1 MFTAFRDLPIRH
13 KMMRISM
20 LVSTCALMLASL
32 GFITYEFVTYRNG
45 MVQNLSSQAEIIG
58 INTVSALLFND
69 PKAATETMTAL
80 RVRSRIV
87 SAAIY
92 TAEGTLFARY
102 VPSDGVTVFRLPERI
117 TEQEA
122 SHRFQGG
129 SLFVLQPII
138 SDGQKIGAVYIQSDL
153 KEMEDRL
160 KRYAAIVAGVLA
172 ISLLTAYW
180 ISSRLQRRISE
191 PILQLARTA
200 RAVSEEKNY
209 SVRAVADGRDEVG
222 RLVETFNEMLTQ
234 IQVREDALQKAHGQL
249 EQKVNER
256 TRELQQEIIERKR
269 GEEELRRA
277 EDFLSSII
285 ENIPNMIFVK
295 EAKDLRFMRFN
306 RAGEDL
312 LGFPRADLMGKNDY
326 DFFPKEQA
334 DFFVEKDRQ
343 VLEGGKLVDIPEEP
357 IQTRY
362 HGTRTLHTKK
372 IPVSD
377 AAGKPLFLLGISEDI
392 TERKLAETK
401 FRRLLEAAPD
411 AIVIADREGRVVLVN
426 NRTEDLFGY
435 KREELLNQSIEILVP
450 ERFRKAHVGHRAGYF
465 TDPRVRAM
473 GLELSGLRKDGSEF
487 PVEISLS
494 PLETENGTVAISAIR
509 DITERKRAEEEK
521 AKLSM
526 RLEAANKELEAFSYS
541 VSHDLR
547 APLRHIDGFS
557 QILLEDYT
565 DKLDE
570 GGRTFLRQVR
580 GASQQMAQLID
591 DLLNLSRV
599 TRSEMRRETVDLSRM
614 AEAVTEML
622 RKGHPARE
630 VEISIAKGLVTDGDE
645 RLLRV
650 ALDNLIG
657 NAWKYTGK
665 QPQARIEFGRT
676 SQNGKAAYFVR
687 DNGAGFDMAY
697 VHKLFGA
704 FQRLHSVSEFPGTG
718 IGLATVQRIVHRHGG
733 QIWAEGAVEK
743 GATFYFTL

>member
-1 MFTAFRDLPIRH
+1 
-13 KMMRISM
+13 
-20 LVSTCALMLASL
+20 
-32 GFITYEFVTYRNG
+32 
-45 MVQNLSSQAEIIG
+45 
-58 INTVSALLFND
+58 
-69 PKAATETMTAL
+69 
-80 RVRSRIV
+80 
-87 SAAIY
+87 
-92 TAEGTLFARY
+92 
-102 VPSDGVTVFRLPERI
+102 
-117 TEQEA
+117 
-122 SHRFQGG
+122 
-129 SLFVLQPII
+129 
-138 SDGQKIGAVYIQSDL
+138 
-153 KEMEDRL
+153 
-160 KRYAAIVAGVLA
+160 
-172 ISLLTAYW
+172 
-180 ISSRLQRRISE
+180 
-191 PILQLARTA
+191 
-200 RAVSEEKNY
+200 
-209 SVRAVADGRDEVG
+209 
-222 RLVETFNEMLTQ
+222 
-234 IQVREDALQKAHGQL
+234 
-249 EQKVNER
+249 
-256 TRELQQEIIERKR
+256 
-269 GEEELRRA
+269 LRRA

>member
-1 MFTAFRDLPIRH
+1 LFSAFRDLPIRH
-13 KMMRISM
+13 KMTRISM
-20 LVSTCALMLASL
+20 LVSTSALLLSSL
-32 GFITYEFVTYRNG
+32 GFIVYELVTYRDT
-45 MVQNLSSQAEIIG
+45 MVQNLSSQAEMIG

-92 TAEGTLFARY
+92 TAQGELFARY
-102 VPSDGVTVFRLPERI
+102 VPSDGVTVFQLPERI
-117 TEQEA
+117 TGQEA

-129 SLFVLQPII
+129 YLFVLEPVI
-138 SDGQKIGAVYIQSDL
+138 SDGQKIGSVYIQSDL
-153 KEMEDRL
+153 QEMEDRL
-160 KRYAAIVAGVLA
+160 KRYAAIVSGVLA

-180 ISSRLQRRISE
+180 VSSRLQRRISE

-200 RAVSEEKNY
+200 RTVSEEKNY

-222 RLVETFNEMLTQ
+222 RLVETFNEMLAQ
-234 IQVREDALQKAHGQL
+234 IQVREEALQKAHDQL
-249 EQKVNER
+249 EQKVEER

-277 EDFLSSII
+277 EAFLNSII

-312 LGFPRADLMGKNDY
+312 LGFSRADLMGKNDY

-334 DFFVEKDRQ
+334 DFFIEKDRQ

-357 IQTRY
+357 IQTRH

-411 AIVIADREGRVVLVN
+411 AIVIVDREGRVVLVN
-426 NRTEDLFGY
+426 NRTEGLFGY
-435 KREELLNQSIEILVP
+435 KREELLGQSIEILVP
-450 ERFRKAHVGHRAGYF
+450 ERFRKAHVGHRAGYY
-465 TDPRVRAM
+465 TDPGVRAM

-494 PLETENGTVAISAIR
+494 PLETEDGTLAISAIR
-509 DITERKRAEEEK
+509 DITERKRAEQETI
-521 AKLSM
+521 KLNA
-526 RLEAANKELEAFSYS
+526 RLETANKELEAFSYS

-557 QILLEDYT
+557 QILLEDYNST
-565 DKLDE
+565 LNEE
-570 GGRTFLRQVR
+570 GQRYLQRVR

-599 TRSEMRRETVDLSRM
+599 TRAEMRRQVVDLSGM
-614 AEAVTEML
+614 AESVAEAL
-622 RKGHPARE
+622 RKTQPERAAE
-630 VEISIAKGLVTDGDE
+630 FVIQKGLKAEGDE

-650 ALDNLIG
+650 ALDNLLG
-657 NAWKYTGK
+657 NAWKYAGK
-665 QPQARIEFGRT
+665 RPQARIEFGQTDHDSRP
-676 SQNGKAAYFVR
+676 AYFVR

-697 VHKLFGA
+697 AHKLFGA

-718 IGLATVQRIVHRHGG
+718 IGLATVQRIIHRHGG
-733 QIWAEGAVEK
+733 KIWAEGAVDK